1 MTDTSERGATGRDST
16 GRDSTGPTRWTHTPL
31 DPADANVLDLFRMD
45 GRVAVVTGAGRG
57 IGRGIALGFAD
68 AGADVVITARREH
81 ELDEVAAR
89 IVERGG
95 RALKVVADITAPD
108 TIPNIVEQTM
118 TTFGHLDTWVSNAGG
133 SEHQGNFSFKDFPE
147 WHWDAQ
153 IALNLRPHFIAARAC
168 MDVMKPGSCLIGIS
182 SIAALRPAVNF
193 AAYGSAKAGMNQ
205 LNVTLATELGPLGIR
220 ANSVSPGSVPTE
232 STYTIGKRTQEQVE
246 ASARMIP
253 IRRLG
258 TPSDIAAA
266 CVWLASPAGS
276 WVTGQNIVVSG
287 GQ

>member
-1 MTDTSERGATGRDST
+1 MNE
-16 GRDSTGPTRWTHTPL
+16 WTHTPK
-31 DPADANVLDLFRMD
+31 DPADADVMKLFRMD

-81 ELDEVAAR
+81 ELDEVADR
-89 IVERGG
+89 IRQRG
-95 RALKVVADITAPD
+95 RKVLKIVADITAPES
-108 TIPNIVEQTM
+108 IPGIVDQTM
-118 TTFGHLDTWVSNAGG
+118 NEFGHLDTWVSNAGG

-153 IALNLRPHFIAARAC
+153 IALNLRPHFIAAKTC
-168 MDVMKPGSCLIGIS
+168 MNVMQPGSTLIGIS
-182 SIAALRPAVNF
+182 SIAALRAAVNF
-193 AAYGSAKAGMNQ
+193 AGYAAAKAGMNS
-205 LNVTLATELGPLGIR
+205 LNHTLSVELGPLGIR
-220 ANSVSPGSVPTE
+220 ANSVSPGNVPTE
-232 STYTIGKRTQEQVE
+232 STYTIGGATDATLQAAE
-246 ASARMIP
+246 RMIP
-253 IRRLG
+253 IKRLG
-258 TPSDIAAA
+258 TATDIAAA